1 LLRAL
6 AGERVNGDPH
16 AARLLAERCAC
27 LPLAL
32 RVAAE
37 LVVSRPDATL
47 HALLREM
54 DTAGGVET
62 LACGT
67 DGHGS
72 VGTVFSWSYRHL
84 PPAAADLFGLLGLH
98 PGRSFDGHDAAA
110 LAGTGRRTA
119 GQLLDILA
127 RAHLIE
133 PAECGGWRLHDLLRE
148 YAVERIRAVTGRRLG
163 GVVQRAAL
171 TRLLDLYRATA
182 AAAVDSIHPAER
194 HLRPKPP
201 PGAGPVPAVGTPA
214 AARAWLEAKRATL
227 VRVVAY
233 AATHGWPDHALDL
246 AVILYRYLGNG
257 GYNDEAL
264 IVYTRALEAAASI
277 DAPDRT
283 AAVLRG
289 LGFLHWR
296 CGAYAEAADC
306 YHRALDLVDAA
317 GDRPG
322 EARVLSQ
329 LGGVEYA
336 RGRYA
341 AATDRCEQ
349 ALTLLRAAADAAGEA
364 RVLNTSAS
372 SAKPWADTNRRSTT
386 PHRPCGYSAPSGTGS
401 ARPMRSTRSASS
413 TCTSATPGMRWH
425 TPHAHWPSTARSA
438 TAATRSMR

>member
-1 LLRAL
+1 MNRVFKLMTAVLLFGL
-6 AGERVNGDPH
+6 AFVTGCGKDE
-16 AARLLAERCAC
+16 
-27 LPLAL
+27 
-32 RVAAE
+32 
-37 LVVSRPDATL
+37 S
-47 HALLREM
+47 
-54 DTAGGVET
+54 TAGG
-62 LACGT
+62 A
-67 DGHGS
+67 
-72 VGTVFSWSYRHL
+72 
-84 PPAAADLFGLLGLH
+84 
-98 PGRSFDGHDAAA
+98 
-110 LAGTGRRTA
+110 AGTA
-119 GQLLDILA
+119 GTRSAAKVHI
-127 RAHLIE
+127 
-133 PAECGGWRLHDLLRE
+133 
-148 YAVERIRAVTGRRLG
+148 
-163 GVVQRAAL
+163 GV
-171 TRLLDLYRATA
+171 
-182 AAAVDSIHPAER
+182 SIP
-194 HLRPKPP
+194 
-201 PGAGPVPAVGTPA
+201 T
-214 AARAWLEAKRATL
+214 
-227 VRVVAY
+227 
-233 AATHGWPDHALDL
+233 ATHGWPDHALDL